1 MPDVGLVFAC
11 SGCCC
16 GHPERGVPKPAPRAM
31 KMAARRAYRMSNVV
45 GSLRLSFTDCL
56 GPCSE
61 ANVVFLYLH
70 GRPLWFRWMNS
81 PELFADLLAY
91 AGDALHD
98 YDVTLPESLAV
109 RSFSWAGG
117 GVGPEPPVEELA

>member
-1 MPDVGLVFAC
+1 
-11 SGCCC
+11 
-16 GHPERGVPKPAPRAM
+16 
-31 KMAARRAYRMSNVV
+31 MAARRAYRTSSVV

-61 ANVVFLYLH
+61 ANVVFLYLR
-70 GRPLWFRWMNS
+70 GRPLWLRRMNS

-91 AGDALHD
+91 AGAALHD
-98 YDVTLPESLAV
+98 QDAALPESLAV

-117 GVGPEPPVEELA
+117 GIGPEPPVEELV

>member
-16 GHPERGVPKPAPRAM
+16 GHPERGGPKPAPRTL
-31 KMAARRAYRMSNVV
+31 KMAARRAYRASDVV

-61 ANVVFLYLH
+61 ANVVFPYLR
-70 GRPLWFRWMNS
+70 GRPLWFRRMNS
-81 PELFADLLAY
+81 PELPTDLVVDAR
-91 AGDALHD
+91 GALHNHD
-98 YDVTLPESLAV
+98 PGLPESLAV

-117 GVGPEPPVEELA
+117 GIRPEAPVEELA

>member
-1 MPDVGLVFAC
+1 
-11 SGCCC
+11 
-16 GHPERGVPKPAPRAM
+16 M
-31 KMAARRAYRMSNVV
+31 KMAARRAYRTSNVV

-61 ANVVFLYLH
+61 ANVLFLYLH
-70 GRPLWFRWMNS
+70 GRPLWFRRMNS
-81 PELFADLLAY
+81 PELIADLLAY

-98 YDVTLPESLAV
+98 HDVTLPESLAV
-109 RSFSWAGG
+109 GSFSWAGG

>member
-16 GHPERGVPKPAPRAM
+16 GHPERGGPKPAPRVL
-31 KMAARRAYRMSNVV
+31 KTAARRAYRASDVV

-61 ANVVFLYLH
+61 ANVVFFYLC
-70 GRPLWFRWMNS
+70 GRPLWFRRMNS

-91 AGDALHD
+91 ARAALHD
-98 YDVTLPESLAV
+98 HDARLPESLAV
-109 RSFSWAGG
+109 RSFSWAGA